1 MWTPNVE
8 EEMMQG
14 EMSTYVQKEEPEDG
28 ETAGIK
34 ESSVLW
40 LQQEPLSSQWPA
52 ALAGM
57 WEWRL

>member
-1 MWTPNVE
+1 MWTPDIE
-8 EEMMQG
+8 EEMTQG
-14 EMSTYVQKEEPEDG
+14 EMSTYIQKEEAEDG

-34 ESSVLW
+34 ENSVLW

-57 WEWRL
+57 AEWRL